1 MDFQQILKWVR
12 SQFSKG
18 DRRVPSRINITLTNG
33 KEKEREEDGRG
44 FSSGL
49 VKQRRHGVGVFD
61 CSPLNWTDEEEDG
74 EGYRQRPRGSRANRG
89 ITTDSFIAL
98 CSASLL

>member
-1 MDFQQILKWVR
+1 M
-12 SQFSKG
+12 
-18 DRRVPSRINITLTNG
+18 PSRINITLTNG